1 MNLIEQ
7 IKNEL
12 RIKAMKGQITIIAII
27 ITVITVMVFAA
38 VLPLLNDGI
47 AQIVANTNSTSLQA
61 VVQLYPLFLALGIVI
76 AILTY
81 TTVQRPAE

>member
-1 MNLIEQ
+1 MKLIDQ

-12 RIKAMKGQITIIAII
+12 RMKAMKGQITIIAII

-38 VLPLLNDGI
+38 VLPLLNDAI
-47 AQIVANTNSTSLQA
+47 AMVVANTNSTSLQA